1 MNSQIILFSIVF
13 SVFVVGTTS
22 YSFAETSSVEVL
34 ENLPVTLVGKG
45 IDPDPTDVLTYKW
58 VQVDGEPVTLS
69 SYDVAEPTF
78 MAPEVKNGEVKVLTF
93 TLTVTDPQGA
103 NDSATVEVVV
113 NPVNHVPIVSAGRDQ
128 VVFKTINVVT
138 LVSSAVDPDGDSL
151 TYSWKQTSGQPIK
164 LASTTGKY
172 IQILPMGIDFTQ
184 TKPLTFE
191 LTVDDGFG
199 GTASDSVSVIPLS
212 GLLSNKLISINAG
225 PMQTV
230 HEGEQVTLS
239 ATGQTSNGAP
249 ISYSWVQLI
258 GTGVTLNSYTGPS
271 VQFTAPQLPDKSEMI
286 LSFQVTGYSAGNGWA
301 NALALVKVIPADASL
316 TADAGPDQTVNEN
329 VQVKLVGTGTGPDNS
344 ALHYSWKQISGM
356 NVNIYQRTSSDVYF
370 FSPTISGT
378 SEKLSFELTVSDSQ
392 GNSAKDDTTVTVTKV
407 NMPPRANAG
416 PDRKVIG
423 GSNVDITGT
432 GFDPENGPL
441 TYSWKQVAGDSVT
454 FDTTK
459 PSFSFKAPAVASGET
474 KRLVFQLT
482 VTDNANQ
489 SNSDQL
495 IILVVPENSAPI
507 VDAGADQTAD
517 ENSTVNLLCTA
528 SDPDGDGVTFLWS
541 TTSDAVIADKT
552 SASTTVTLPHTTKN
566 ETITMTCSASDGRLT
581 GSDSMKINV
590 VNVLNLPIIADAGPD
605 QIVDE
610 NVKISLDGSK
620 SNDPEGQTLSYMW
633 KQVSGESV
641 VLSSTTSTNPSFTSP
656 TVANG
661 EVKVLVFEL
670 KVYDNNDRAS
680 TDTVTITVDPINA
693 PPKATAT
700 AKQS

>member
-13 SVFVVGTTS
+13 IVFLVGTAS
-22 YSFAETSSVEVL
+22 YSFAETNSVDVL

-45 IDPDPTDVLTYKW
+45 VDADNETLIFKW

-69 SYDVAEPTF
+69 SATVAEPTF
-78 MAPEVKNGEVKVLTF
+78 MAPEVANGQIKVLTF

-103 NDSATVEVVV
+103 TSSDTVEVVV

-151 TYSWKQTSGQPIK
+151 TYTWKQTSGQPIQ

-172 IQILPMGIDFTQ
+172 IQILPMGIDFTNAA
-184 TKPLTFE
+184 PLTFE
-191 LTVDDGFG
+191 LTVNDGFG
-199 GTASDSVSVIPLS
+199 GIASDSVNVIPLS
-212 GLLSNKLISINAG
+212 GLLSNRLISISAG

-230 HEGEQVTLS
+230 HEGEQVTIS
-239 ATGQTSNGAP
+239 ATGQTANGAP

-271 VQFTAPQLPDKSEMI
+271 VSFTAPALPDKQEMI

-301 NALALVKVIPADASL
+301 NALALVKVIPAEGAL

-329 VQVKLVGTGTGPDNS
+329 VQVKLDGTGTSTDNS
-344 ALHYSWKQISGM
+344 VLHYSWKQTSGM
-356 NVNIYQRTSSDVYF
+356 KVDIYQRTPSSIYF
-370 FSPTISGT
+370 FSPPISGT
-378 SEKLSFELTVSDSQ
+378 SEKLTFELTVTDSN
-392 GNSAKDDTTVTVTKV
+392 GNSAKDDTNVTITKV

-416 PDRKVIG
+416 PDRKVVG
-423 GSNVDITGT
+423 GTNVDITGS
-432 GFDPENGPL
+432 GFDPENGPI

-454 FDTTK
+454 FDGTT
-459 PSFSFKAPAVASGET
+459 PAFSFKAPTVASGET

-482 VTDNANQ
+482 VTDNVNQ

-507 VDAGADQTAD
+507 VDAGPDQTAD
-517 ENSTVNLLCTA
+517 ESTMVSLLCSA
-528 SDPDGDGVTFLWS
+528 VDPDGDATTYSWS
-541 TTSDAVIADKT
+541 SSSSDAVITDKT
-552 SASTTVTLPHTTKN
+552 SPSTTVTLPHTTKD
-566 ETITMTCSASDGRLT
+566 TTVTMTCSVSDGKLT
-581 GSDSMKINV
+581 GTDSMKISV
-590 VNVLNLPIIADAGPD
+590 VNVLNLPIVADAGPD
-605 QIVDE
+605 QIVNE
-610 NVKISLDGSK
+610 NIKVSLDGSK
-620 SNDPEGQTLSYMW
+620 SNDPENQKLSFMW
-633 KQVSGESV
+633 KQVSGETV
-641 VLSSTTSTNPSFTSP
+641 VLSSTTSKTTSFTSP
-656 TVANG
+656 VVANG

-670 KVYDNNDRAS
+670 KVFDDNNRES
-680 TDTVTITVDPINA
+680 TDTVTITVDPVNA
-693 PPKATAT
+693 PPQASAT